1 MEEQLGQ
8 YFYRIRVF
16 NILFSFFLMFFKIDT
31 IFIGQGLEHSIDM
44 EMVDSSTYVPN
55 VSLSFKSVSQK

>member
-8 YFYRIRVF
+8 YFYRIF

-44 EMVDSSTYVPN
+44 EMVDSSTYVPQ
-55 VSLSFKSVSQK
+55 VSPSFKAVSQQ